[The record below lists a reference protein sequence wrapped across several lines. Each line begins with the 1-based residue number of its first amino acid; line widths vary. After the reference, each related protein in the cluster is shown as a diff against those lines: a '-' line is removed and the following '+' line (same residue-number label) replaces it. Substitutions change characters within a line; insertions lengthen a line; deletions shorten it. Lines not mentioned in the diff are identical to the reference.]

1 MTMLK
6 EFRDFAM
13 RGNVIDLA
21 VGIIIG
27 AAFTGIVTSLVND
40 VIMPVIGYGLS
51 GVDFSNYFLILTN
64 GKGDGHYD
72 TLKAAKDVGAATVN
86 YGVFINTII
95 NFLIVSFVIFL
106 VVKQMNRFKKQD
118 DAVPVAPS
126 KSEELLTEI
135 RDLLKNKS

>member
-1 MTMLK
+1 MAMLK

-40 VIMPVIGYGLS
+40 IIMPVIGAILK
-51 GVDFSNYFLILTN
+51 GVDFSNYFIVLR
-64 GKGDGHYD
+64 GDHYD
-72 TLKAAKDVGAATVN
+72 SLKAAKDAGAATLN
-86 YGVFINTII
+86 YGLFINTVI
-95 NFLIVSFVIFL
+95 NFLIVSFVIFM
-106 VVKQMNRFKKQD
+106 VVKQMNRFKKAN

-135 RDLLKNKS
+135 RDLLKSKS

>member
-1 MTMLK
+1 MLK

-40 VIMPVIGYGLS
+40 IFMPVIGAILN
-51 GVDFSNYFLILTN
+51 GVDFSNYFFVLP
-64 GKGDGHYD
+64 GPHSDGSYA
-72 TLKAAKDVGAATVN
+72 TLKAAKEAGAATVN
-86 YGVFINTII
+86 YGLFLNTVI

-106 VVKQMNRFKKQD
+106 VVKQMNRFKKQQ
-118 DAVPVAPS
+118 DAAPPAPN

-135 RDLLKNKS
+135 RDLLKSKS